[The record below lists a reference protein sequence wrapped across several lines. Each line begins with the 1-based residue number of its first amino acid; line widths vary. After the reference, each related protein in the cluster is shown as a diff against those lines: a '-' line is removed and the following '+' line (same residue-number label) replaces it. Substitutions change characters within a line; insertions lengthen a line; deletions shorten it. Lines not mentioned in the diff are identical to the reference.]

1 MNGVDLDD
9 ESEWE
14 IAKNAANGVGAGE
27 TATTTALGYA
37 GSSNGHTLL
46 EVVLARLPTWAL
58 RIQTGTG
65 RLRMRRD
72 TPSSLSHVALVS
84 PRLKYM
90 APMARGQ
97 HTFARSH
104 QASTGYGYYTEGQ
117 LRKKLFLGNGRSR
130 PGRLGSMT
138 YYWRTACVGK

>member
-1 MNGVDLDD
+1 MVDHQ
-9 ESEWE
+9 ERCQRCRRGRNRNNHNPR
-14 IAKNAANGVGAGE
+14 IRRIVQR
-27 TATTTALGYA
+27 
-37 GSSNGHTLL
+37 HTLP
-46 EVVLARLPTWAL
+46 EAVLARLPTWAL

-72 TPSSLSHVALVS
+72 TPSSLPHVALVS

-104 QASTGYGYYTEGQ
+104 QTSTGYGYYTEGQ
-117 LRKKLFLGNGRSR
+117 LRKKFFWTMDARVQAGWTR
-130 PGRLGSMT
+130 
-138 YYWRTACVGK
+138 